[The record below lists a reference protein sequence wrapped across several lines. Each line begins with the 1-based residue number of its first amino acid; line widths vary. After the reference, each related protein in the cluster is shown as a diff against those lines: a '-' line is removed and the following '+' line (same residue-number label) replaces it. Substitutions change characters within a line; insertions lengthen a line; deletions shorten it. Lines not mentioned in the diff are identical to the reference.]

1 MRDMKIYY
9 LSKHYTTDN
18 TPVVNT
24 DKTQVNIHTYNVEGF
39 LDIIHVKKDDLKQFS
54 PVKIDPIPVVGLVN
68 DIKYMVTGCIRCWSL
83 IS

>member
-24 DKTQVNIHTYNVEGF
+24 DKTKVSIHTYNVEGF
-39 LDIIHVKKDDLKQFS
+39 LDIIHVKKDDLKQIP
-54 PVKIDPIPVVGLVN
+54 PVKIVPISVVLVN
-68 DIKYMVTGCIRCWSL
+68 NIKYMVTGCIRCWSL